1 MRIAVSS
8 HCGLTKTSLNNSSIQ
23 AGSPACRRVVIG
35 IRRQAAVPA
44 RPMLFGALVD
54 AGRAV
59 GDGLGQGGYTVATRT
74 PKKKGLLLLS

>member
-1 MRIAVSS
+1 M
-8 HCGLTKTSLNNSSIQ
+8 
-23 AGSPACRRVVIG
+23 VIG

-54 AGRAV
+54 AGQTV